1 LRTPRHDRRFAVHRH
16 HWWLRCSI
24 ALALLGVGTG
34 LSAQSPGPATE
45 GELGASLKGV
55 LAFVEARNPELRA
68 MTYEADAAQMRLRG
82 AGALP
87 DPVIQMELR
96 DIPFSD
102 PTLSPANAGNT
113 RYSLRQMFPLGDK
126 RELRRGIADAEAIVA
141 VAKRGTVVAE
151 TRMRA
156 KVSYSQYWY
165 AAQAQRVT
173 EGLRALMADLEQVA
187 RARYGSGLAPQQ
199 DVIKAQTELT
209 SLRTDLVMLGS
220 ERRQAAARLNGVLAR
235 PADAP
240 LAEPRELRA
249 VPNRASD
256 FAVLVKAAGE
266 RSPTLAMNSA
276 QIAAAERSAEL
287 MRKSRIP
294 DLGVG
299 LAVIQQGTRL
309 TDYEVMLEVNIPW
322 QTDIIRANVNEAQAM
337 SDAAAARREAT
348 AAQLQSE
355 LGQNWAALDA
365 LREQGEIVRSTLLP
379 QVQLTFESALSSY
392 QIGRVDF
399 STLLDAQRQIR
410 RTRLDL
416 LKIELEQQ
424 MRLAEIERIVGED
437 L

>member
-1 LRTPRHDRRFAVHRH
+1 VHRH
-16 HWWLRCSI
+16 HWWLRFSL
-24 ALALLGVGTG
+24 ALALLGV
-34 LSAQSPGPATE
+34 SAGSLGQSPGSPAE
-45 GELGASLKGV
+45 SELGASLKGV

-68 MTYEADAAQMRLRG
+68 MSLEADAAQQRLRG

-87 DPVIQMELR
+87 DPIVQMELR

-102 PTLSPANAGNT
+102 PTLSPANAGST
-113 RYSLRQMFPLGDK
+113 RYSLRQMYPLGDK
-126 RELRRGIADAEAIVA
+126 RELRRGVATAEASVADAR
-141 VAKRGTVVAE
+141 RGAVVAE

-156 KVSYSQYWY
+156 KTAYSQYWY
-165 AAQAQRVT
+165 AVHAQRVT
-173 EGLRALMADLEQVA
+173 ESLRLVMSDLEQVA
-187 RARYGSGLAPQQ
+187 RSRYSSGLAPQQ

-209 SLRTDLVMLGS
+209 GLRTDLVMIGS

-240 LAEPRELRA
+240 LAEPRELRP
-249 VPNRASD
+249 VPSRAFD
-256 FAVLVKAAGE
+256 FAALTKTVGE
-266 RSPTLAMNSA
+266 RSPTLAMTKA
-276 QIAAAERSAEL
+276 QITAAEGNAQL
-287 MRKSRIP
+287 MRASRTP

-299 LAVIQQGTRL
+299 VAVIQQGTRL
-309 TDYEVMLEVNIPW
+309 TDYELMLEVNIPW
-322 QTDIIRANVNEAQAM
+322 QTDIIRANFNEAVAM
-337 SDAAAARREAT
+337 SDAATARRDAA

-379 QVQLTFESALSSY
+379 QVELTYQSALSSY
-392 QIGRVDF
+392 QSGRVDF
-399 STLLDAQRQIR
+399 TTLLDAQRQIR

-416 LKIELEQQ
+416 LKVELEQQ

>member
-1 LRTPRHDRRFAVHRH
+1 VRSHLLQCCLLAA
-16 HWWLRCSI
+16 
-24 ALALLGVGTG
+24 ALAAAAND
-34 LSAQSPGPATE
+34 SRAQPNLPGSV
-45 GELGASLKGV
+45 ELGSTLKGV

-68 MTYEADAAQMRLRG
+68 MTFESDAAQQRLRG

-96 DIPFSD
+96 DIPFSE

-113 RYSLRQMFPLGDK
+113 RYALRQMYPLGGK
-126 RELRRGIADAEAIVA
+126 RELRREIAAAEASVTD
-141 VAKRGTVVAE
+141 AKRGAAIAE

-156 KVSYSQYWY
+156 KVAYSQYWY

-173 EGLRALMADLEQVA
+173 DGLRSLMADLEQVA
-187 RARYGSGLAPQQ
+187 RSRYSSGLTPQQ

-240 LAEPRELRA
+240 LADPRELR
-249 VPNRASD
+249 PLPSRAFD
-256 FAVLVKAAGE
+256 FVSLVKTAGD

-276 QIAAAERSAEL
+276 QITAADRNAQL
-287 MRKSRIP
+287 MRASRIP

-322 QTDIIRANVNEAQAM
+322 QTDVIRASVNEAQAM
-337 SDAAAARREAT
+337 SDAATARREAT

-355 LGQNWAALDA
+355 LGQNWASLDA

-392 QIGRVDF
+392 QTGRVDF
-399 STLLDAQRQIR
+399 STLLDAQRQVR
-410 RTRLDL
+410 RTQLDL

>member
-1 LRTPRHDRRFAVHRH
+1 MHRH
-16 HWWLRCSI
+16 HWWLRFSL
-24 ALALLGVGTG
+24 ALALLGV
-34 LSAQSPGPATE
+34 SAGSLGQSPGSPAE
-45 GELGASLKGV
+45 SELGASLKGV

-68 MTYEADAAQMRLRG
+68 MSLEADAAQQRLRG

-87 DPVIQMELR
+87 DPIVQMELR

-102 PTLSPANAGNT
+102 PTLSPANAGST
-113 RYSLRQMFPLGDK
+113 RYSLRQMYPLGDK
-126 RELRRGIADAEAIVA
+126 RELRRGVATAEASVADAR
-141 VAKRGTVVAE
+141 RGAVVAE

-156 KVSYSQYWY
+156 KTAYSQYWY
-165 AAQAQRVT
+165 AVHAQRVT
-173 EGLRALMADLEQVA
+173 ESLRLVMSDLEQVA
-187 RARYGSGLAPQQ
+187 RSRYSSGLAPQQ

-209 SLRTDLVMLGS
+209 GLRTDLVMIGS

-240 LAEPRELRA
+240 LAEPRELRP
-249 VPNRASD
+249 VPSRAFD
-256 FAVLVKAAGE
+256 FAALTKTVGE
-266 RSPTLAMNSA
+266 RSPTLAMTKA
-276 QIAAAERSAEL
+276 QIAAAEGNAQL
-287 MRKSRIP
+287 MRASRTP

-299 LAVIQQGTRL
+299 VAVIQQGTRL
-309 TDYEVMLEVNIPW
+309 TDYELMLEVNIPW
-322 QTDIIRANVNEAQAM
+322 QTDIIRANVNEAVAM
-337 SDAAAARREAT
+337 SDAATARRDAA

-379 QVQLTFESALSSY
+379 QVELTYQSALSSY
-392 QIGRVDF
+392 QSGRVDF
-399 STLLDAQRQIR
+399 TTLLDAQRQIR

-416 LKIELEQQ
+416 LKVELEQQ

>member
-1 LRTPRHDRRFAVHRH
+1 VHRH
-16 HWWLRCSI
+16 HWWLRFSL
-24 ALALLGVGTG
+24 ALALLGV
-34 LSAQSPGPATE
+34 SAGSLGQSPGSPAE
-45 GELGASLKGV
+45 SELGASLKGV

-68 MTYEADAAQMRLRG
+68 MSLEADAAQQRLRG

-87 DPVIQMELR
+87 DPIVQMELR

-102 PTLSPANAGNT
+102 PTLSPANAGST
-113 RYSLRQMFPLGDK
+113 RYSLRQMYPLGDK
-126 RELRRGIADAEAIVA
+126 RELRRGVATAEASVADAR
-141 VAKRGTVVAE
+141 RGAVVAE

-156 KVSYSQYWY
+156 KTAYSQYWY
-165 AAQAQRVT
+165 AVHAQRVT
-173 EGLRALMADLEQVA
+173 ESLRLVMSDLEQVA
-187 RARYGSGLAPQQ
+187 RSRYSSGLAPQQ

-209 SLRTDLVMLGS
+209 GLRTDLVMIGS

-240 LAEPRELRA
+240 LAEPRELRP
-249 VPNRASD
+249 VPSRAFD
-256 FAVLVKAAGE
+256 FAALTKTVGE
-266 RSPTLAMNSA
+266 RSPTLAMTKA
-276 QIAAAERSAEL
+276 QIAAAEGNAQL
-287 MRKSRIP
+287 MRASRTP

-299 LAVIQQGTRL
+299 VAVIQQGTRL
-309 TDYEVMLEVNIPW
+309 TDYELMLEVNIPW
-322 QTDIIRANVNEAQAM
+322 QTDIIRANVNEAVAM
-337 SDAAAARREAT
+337 SDAATARRDAA

-379 QVQLTFESALSSY
+379 QVELTYQSALSSY
-392 QIGRVDF
+392 QSGRVDF
-399 STLLDAQRQIR
+399 TTLLDAQRQIR

-416 LKIELEQQ
+416 LKVELEQQ

>member
-1 LRTPRHDRRFAVHRH
+1 MHRH
-16 HWWLRCSI
+16 HWWLRFSL
-24 ALALLGVGTG
+24 ALALLGV
-34 LSAQSPGPATE
+34 SAGSLGQSPGSPAE
-45 GELGASLKGV
+45 SELGASLKGV

-68 MTYEADAAQMRLRG
+68 MSLEADAAQQRLRG

-87 DPVIQMELR
+87 DPIVQMELR

-102 PTLSPANAGNT
+102 PTLSPANAGST
-113 RYSLRQMFPLGDK
+113 RYSLRQMYPLGDK
-126 RELRRGIADAEAIVA
+126 RELRRGVATAEASVADAR
-141 VAKRGTVVAE
+141 RGAVVAE

-156 KVSYSQYWY
+156 KTAYSQYWY
-165 AAQAQRVT
+165 AVHAQRVT
-173 EGLRALMADLEQVA
+173 ESLRLVMSDLEQVA
-187 RARYGSGLAPQQ
+187 RSRYSSGLAPQQ

-209 SLRTDLVMLGS
+209 GLRTDLVMIGS

-240 LAEPRELRA
+240 LAEPRELRP
-249 VPNRASD
+249 VPSRAFD
-256 FAVLVKAAGE
+256 FAALTKTVGE
-266 RSPTLAMNSA
+266 RSPTLAMTKA
-276 QIAAAERSAEL
+276 QIAAAEGNAQL
-287 MRKSRIP
+287 MRASRTP

-299 LAVIQQGTRL
+299 VAVIQQGTRL
-309 TDYEVMLEVNIPW
+309 TDYELMLEVNIPW
-322 QTDIIRANVNEAQAM
+322 QTDIIRANVNEAVAM
-337 SDAAAARREAT
+337 SDAATARRDAA

-379 QVQLTFESALSSY
+379 QVELTYKSALSSY
-392 QIGRVDF
+392 QSGRVDF
-399 STLLDAQRQIR
+399 TTLLDAQRQIR

-416 LKIELEQQ
+416 LKVELEQQ

>member
-1 LRTPRHDRRFAVHRH
+1 MHRH
-16 HWWLRCSI
+16 HWWLRFSL
-24 ALALLGVGTG
+24 ALALVGVSTGSLG
-34 LSAQSPGPATE
+34 QSPGSPADS
-45 GELGASLKGV
+45 ELGASLKGV

-68 MTYEADAAQMRLRG
+68 MSLEADAAQQRLRG

-87 DPVIQMELR
+87 DPIVQMELR

-113 RYSLRQMFPLGDK
+113 RYSLRQMYPLGDK
-126 RELRRGIADAEAIVA
+126 RELRRGIAEAEASVA
-141 VAKRGTVVAE
+141 GAKRSVAISE

-165 AAQAQRVT
+165 TAQAQRVT
-173 EGLRALMADLEQVA
+173 ESLRAVMADLEQVA
-187 RARYGSGLAPQQ
+187 RARYGSGLTPQQ

-209 SLRTDLVMLGS
+209 SLRTDLIMLGS

-240 LAEPRELRA
+240 LAEPRELR
-249 VPNRASD
+249 PLPERALD
-256 FAVLVKAAGE
+256 FAALTRSAGE
-266 RSPTLAMNSA
+266 RSPSLAMNTA

-299 LAVIQQGTRL
+299 AAVIQKGTRL
-309 TDYEVMLEVNIPW
+309 TDYELMLEVNIPW

-365 LREQGEIVRSTLLP
+365 LREQGEIIRSTLLP
-379 QVQLTFESALSSY
+379 QVQLTFESALASY
-392 QIGRVDF
+392 QTGRVDF
-399 STLLDAQRQIR
+399 PTLLDAQRQLR

-416 LKIELEQQ
+416 LKVELEQQ

>member
-1 LRTPRHDRRFAVHRH
+1 VQLRHQ
-16 HWWLRCSI
+16 LCS
-24 ALALLGVGTG
+24 LATLLLAAT
-34 LSAQSPGPATE
+34 SACAQPTA
-45 GELGASLKGV
+45 ELGSSLKGV
-55 LAFVEARNPELRA
+55 LAFLEGRNPELRA
-68 MTYEADAAQMRLRG
+68 MSYEAEAAQQRLRG

-87 DPVIQMELR
+87 DPVLQMELR
-96 DIPFSD
+96 DIPFSE

-126 RELRRGIADAEAIVA
+126 RELRRGIAAADASAAEAR
-141 VAKRGTVVAE
+141 RGATVAE
-151 TRMRA
+151 LRMRA
-156 KVSYSQYWY
+156 KVAYGQYWY
-165 AAQAQRVT
+165 AGQAQAVT
-173 EGLRALMADLEQVA
+173 EQLRALMSDLEQVA
-187 RARYGSGLAPQQ
+187 RARYGGGLAPQQ

-209 SLRTDLVMLGS
+209 TMRSDLVMLGS

-240 LAEPRELRA
+240 LADPREMRPVPQRA
-249 VPNRASD
+249 FD
-256 FAVLVKAAGE
+256 FAELVKTVGA
-266 RSPTLAMNSA
+266 RNPTLVLNAA
-276 QIAAAERSAEL
+276 QMTSAERSAQL
-287 MRKSRIP
+287 MRASRIP

-322 QTDIIRANVNEAQAM
+322 QTDVIRANVNEAQAM
-337 SDAAAARREAT
+337 SEAAAARRDAV

-365 LREQGEIVRSTLLP
+365 LREQGEIVRTTLLP
-379 QVQLTFESALSSY
+379 QVELTMESALASY
-392 QIGRVDF
+392 RTGRVDF
-399 STLLDAQRQIR
+399 ATLLDAQRQMR

>member
-1 LRTPRHDRRFAVHRH
+1 VHRH
-16 HWWLRCSI
+16 HSGLRF
-24 ALALLGVGTG
+24 ALLIALLGAAAGAV
-34 LSAQSPGPATE
+34 AQTAGAAVD
-45 GELGASLKGV
+45 GELGSTLKGV
-55 LAFVEARNPELRA
+55 LAFVETRNPELRA
-68 MTYEADAAQMRLRG
+68 MSLEADAAQQRRRG

-87 DPVIQMELR
+87 DPIIQMELR
-96 DIPFSD
+96 DIPISE

-113 RYSLRQMFPLGDK
+113 RYSLRQLFPLGDK
-126 RELRRGIADAEAIVA
+126 RELRRGIADAEVTVA

-156 KVSYSQYWY
+156 KVAYSQYWY

-173 EGLRALMADLEQVA
+173 ESLRTLMADLEQIA
-187 RARYGSGLAPQQ
+187 RARYGSGLTPQQ
-199 DVIKAQTELT
+199 DAIKAQTELT
-209 SLRTDLVMLGS
+209 SLRTDLVMLTS

-240 LAEPRELRA
+240 LAEPRELR
-249 VPNRASD
+249 PLPQRALD
-256 FAVLVKAAGE
+256 FAALTRSAGE
-266 RSPTLAMNSA
+266 RSPTLAVNTA
-276 QIAAAERSAEL
+276 QITAAERSAQL
-287 MRKSRIP
+287 MRASRIP

-322 QTDIIRANVNEAQAM
+322 QTDVIRANVNEAQAM

-365 LREQGEIVRSTLLP
+365 LREQGDIVRSTLLP
-379 QVQLTFESALSSY
+379 QVQLTFESALASY
-392 QIGRVDF
+392 QTGRVDF
-399 STLLDAQRQIR
+399 STLLDAQRQVR

-416 LKIELEQQ
+416 LKIELDQQ

>member
-1 LRTPRHDRRFAVHRH
+1 LRFS
-16 HWWLRCSI
+16 L
-24 ALALLGVGTG
+24 ALALLGV
-34 LSAQSPGPATE
+34 SAGSLGQSPGSPAE
-45 GELGASLKGV
+45 SELGASLKGV

-68 MTYEADAAQMRLRG
+68 MSLEADAAQQRLRG

-87 DPVIQMELR
+87 DPIVQMELR

-102 PTLSPANAGNT
+102 PTLSPANAGST
-113 RYSLRQMFPLGDK
+113 RYSLRQMYPLGDK
-126 RELRRGIADAEAIVA
+126 RELRRGVATAEASVADAR
-141 VAKRGTVVAE
+141 RGAVVAE

-156 KVSYSQYWY
+156 KTAYSQYWY
-165 AAQAQRVT
+165 AVHAQRVT
-173 EGLRALMADLEQVA
+173 ESLRLVMSDLEQVA
-187 RARYGSGLAPQQ
+187 RSRYSSGLAPQQ

-209 SLRTDLVMLGS
+209 GLRTDLVMIGS

-240 LAEPRELRA
+240 LAEPRELRP
-249 VPNRASD
+249 VPSRAFD
-256 FAVLVKAAGE
+256 FAALTKTVGE
-266 RSPTLAMNSA
+266 RSPTLAMTKA
-276 QIAAAERSAEL
+276 QIAAAEGNAQL
-287 MRKSRIP
+287 MRASRTP

-299 LAVIQQGTRL
+299 VAVIQQGTRL
-309 TDYEVMLEVNIPW
+309 TDYELMLEVNIPW
-322 QTDIIRANVNEAQAM
+322 QTDIIRANVNEAVAM
-337 SDAAAARREAT
+337 SDAATARRDAA

-379 QVQLTFESALSSY
+379 QVELTYQSALSSY
-392 QIGRVDF
+392 QSGRVDF
-399 STLLDAQRQIR
+399 TTLLDAQRQIR

-416 LKIELEQQ
+416 LKVELEQQ

>member
-1 LRTPRHDRRFAVHRH
+1 VRPLHRCLRYPIF
-16 HWWLRCSI
+16 I
-24 ALALLGVGTG
+24 ALLGAAPFAQ
-34 LSAQSPGPATE
+34 AQSPTASAE
-45 GELGASLKGV
+45 GELGTSLKGV

-68 MTYEADAAQMRLRG
+68 MSYEADAAQQRLRG

-96 DIPFSD
+96 DIPFSE
-102 PTLSPANAGNT
+102 PTLSPANAGST
-113 RYSLRQMFPLGDK
+113 RYSLRQMYPLGDK
-126 RELRRGIADAEAIVA
+126 RELRRGIAAAEASVA
-141 VAKRGTVVAE
+141 DARRGAVVAE

-156 KVSYSQYWY
+156 KVAFSQFWY
-165 AAQAQRVT
+165 AAQGQRVT

-220 ERRQAAARLNGVLAR
+220 ERRQSAARLNGVLAR
-235 PADAP
+235 PADAT
-240 LAEPRELRA
+240 LAEPRELR
-249 VPNRASD
+249 PMPERASD

-266 RSPTLAMNSA
+266 RSPTLAMNIA

-299 LAVIQQGTRL
+299 AAVIQKGTRL

-337 SDAAAARREAT
+337 SDAAAARRDAT

-355 LGQNWAALDA
+355 LGQNWASLQA
-365 LREQGEIVRSTLLP
+365 LREQGEIIRSTLMP
-379 QVQLTFESALSSY
+379 QVELTFESALASY
-392 QIGRVDF
+392 QTGRVDF

>member
-1 LRTPRHDRRFAVHRH
+1 VRLRYLYCTLATTLLAATSSYAQPTP
-16 HWWLRCSI
+16 
-24 ALALLGVGTG
+24 
-34 LSAQSPGPATE
+34 
-45 GELGASLKGV
+45 ELGSSLKGV
-55 LAFVEARNPELRA
+55 LAFLEGRSPELRA
-68 MTYEADAAQMRLRG
+68 MTYEAEAAQQRLRG

-87 DPVIQMELR
+87 DPVLQMELR
-96 DIPFSD
+96 DIPFSE
-102 PTLSPANAGNT
+102 PTLSPANAGST
-113 RYSLRQMFPLGDK
+113 KYSLRQMFPLGDK
-126 RELRRGIADAEAIVA
+126 RELRRGIAAADATAAEAR
-141 VAKRGTVVAE
+141 RGATIAE
-151 TRMRA
+151 LRMRT
-156 KVSYSQYWY
+156 KVAYGQYWY
-165 AAQAQRVT
+165 AGQAQAVT
-173 EGLRALMADLEQVA
+173 EQLRALMSDLEQVA

-209 SLRTDLVMLGS
+209 TMRSDLVMLGS

-240 LAEPRELRA
+240 LADPREMRPVPQRA
-249 VPNRASD
+249 FD
-256 FAVLVKAAGE
+256 FAELVKTVGT
-266 RSPTLAMNSA
+266 RNPTLVMNAA
-276 QIAAAERSAEL
+276 QTTSAERSAQL
-287 MRKSRIP
+287 MRASRIP

-322 QTDIIRANVNEAQAM
+322 QTDVIRANVNEAQAM
-337 SDAAAARREAT
+337 SEAAAARRDAT

-365 LREQGEIVRSTLLP
+365 LREQGEIIRTTLLP
-379 QVQLTFESALSSY
+379 QVELTMESALASY
-392 QIGRVDF
+392 RTGRVDF
-399 STLLDAQRQIR
+399 ATLLDAQRQMR

>member
-1 LRTPRHDRRFAVHRH
+1 MQRRPCCIR
-16 HWWLRCSI
+16 LSI
-24 ALALLGVGTG
+24 VLALLGATG
-34 LSAQSPGPATE
+34 VALAQSPAHPPE
-45 GELGASLKGV
+45 RELGSSLKSV

-68 MTYEADAAQMRLRG
+68 MGYESDAAQQRLRG

-87 DPVIQMELR
+87 DPIVSMELR
-96 DIPFSD
+96 DIPFSE

-113 RYSLRQMFPLGDK
+113 RYALRQMFPLGDK
-126 RELRRGIADAEAIVA
+126 RELRRGIAAAEASVA
-141 VAKRGTVVAE
+141 DARRGAVVAE

-156 KVSYSQYWY
+156 KTAFSQYWY

-173 EGLRALMADLEQVA
+173 QSLRAVMSDLEQVA
-187 RARYGSGLAPQQ
+187 RARYASGLTPQQ

-209 SLRTDLVMLGS
+209 GLRADLVMLGS

-240 LAEPRELRA
+240 LAEPSELRPIPA
-249 VPNRASD
+249 GALD
-256 FAVLVKAAGE
+256 FASLTKTAAE
-266 RSPTLAMNSA
+266 RSPTLAMNTA
-276 QIAAAERSAEL
+276 QIAAADRNAQL
-287 MRKSRIP
+287 MRASRTP

-299 LAVIQQGTRL
+299 AAVIQKGTRL
-309 TDYEVMLEVNIPW
+309 TDYELMVEINIPW
-322 QTDIIRANVNEAQAM
+322 QTDIIRANVNEAVAM
-337 SDAAAARREAT
+337 SDAAAARRDAT

-365 LREQGEIVRSTLLP
+365 LREQGEIVRATLLP
-379 QVQLTFESALSSY
+379 QVELTYEAALASY
-392 QIGRVDF
+392 QTGRVDF
-399 STLLDAQRQIR
+399 ATLLDAQRQIR

>member
-1 LRTPRHDRRFAVHRH
+1 MGPLH
-16 HWWLRCSI
+16 HCFSYLVLGVLGSATG
-24 ALALLGVGTG
+24 ALAQAPAM
-34 LSAQSPGPATE
+34 SAE
-45 GELGASLKGV
+45 GELGTSLKGV

-68 MTYEADAAQMRLRG
+68 MTYEADAAHERLRG

-113 RYSLRQMFPLGDK
+113 RYAVRQMYPLGDK
-126 RELRRGIADAEAIVA
+126 RELRRGIAAAEASVA
-141 VAKRGTVVAE
+141 DARRGEVVAE

-156 KVSYSQYWY
+156 KVAFSQYWY

-173 EGLRALMADLEQVA
+173 ESLRALMADLEQIA
-187 RARYGSGLAPQQ
+187 RARYGSGLTPQQ

-209 SLRTDLVMLGS
+209 SLRSDLVMLGS
-220 ERRQAAARLNGVLAR
+220 ERRQAMARLNGVLAR

-240 LAEPRELRA
+240 LAEPRELPP
-249 VPNRASD
+249 VPERASD
-256 FAVLVKAAGE
+256 FAMLVKVASE
-266 RSPTLAMNSA
+266 RSPTLSMNAA
-276 QIAAAERSAEL
+276 QIAAAERSAAL

-337 SDAAAARREAT
+337 SEAAVARREAT
-348 AAQLQSE
+348 ALQLQSE

-365 LREQGEIVRSTLLP
+365 LREQAQIIRSTLMP
-379 QVQLTFESALSSY
+379 QVDLTFESAMASY
-392 QIGRVDF
+392 QTGRVDF
-399 STLLDAQRQIR
+399 PTLLDAQRQIR

-424 MRLAEIERIVGED
+424 MRLAEIERIMGED

>member
-1 LRTPRHDRRFAVHRH
+1 V
-16 HWWLRCSI
+16 
-24 ALALLGVGTG
+24 LALLAAGAA
-34 LSAQSPGPATE
+34 SHAQSTSSQMD
-45 GELGASLKGV
+45 GELGASMQGV

-68 MTYEADAAQMRLRG
+68 TTLEADAAQQRLRG

-87 DPVIQMELR
+87 DPVVQMELR
-96 DIPFSD
+96 DIPFSE

-126 RELRRGIADAEAIVA
+126 RELRRGIAEADAVVA
-141 VAKRGTVVAE
+141 GARRSVTVAE

-156 KVSYSQYWY
+156 KVAFSQYWY
-165 AAQAQRVT
+165 TAQAQHVT
-173 EGLRALMADLEQVA
+173 ESLRALMADLEQIA
-187 RARYGSGLAPQQ
+187 RARYGGGLAPQQ

-209 SLRTDLVMLGS
+209 SLRTDLIMLAS
-220 ERRQAAARLNGVLAR
+220 ERLNGVLAR

-240 LAEPRELRA
+240 LAEPRALR
-249 VPNRASD
+249 PLPQRALD
-256 FAVLVKAAGE
+256 FAALTRAAAD
-266 RSPTLAMNSA
+266 RSPALAVNQA
-276 QIAAAERSAEL
+276 QIAAAERNARL
-287 MRKSRIP
+287 MRASRIP

-299 LAVIQQGTRL
+299 AAVIQKGTRL
-309 TDYEVMLEVNIPW
+309 TDYELMLEVNIPW

-337 SDAAAARREAT
+337 SDAAAARRDAT

-365 LREQGEIVRSTLLP
+365 LREQGDVVRSTLLP
-379 QVQLTFESALSSY
+379 QVQLTYESALSTY
-392 QIGRVDF
+392 QAGRVDF
-399 STLLDAQRQIR
+399 ATLLDAQRQVR

-416 LKIELEQQ
+416 LKIELDQQ